1 MKNKKNYLIIGIIVL
16 VLIIG
21 WIFVRFV
28 IGGDEDS
35 WIKSSDGVWIKH
47 GNPAV
52 IPDYVLEQEEAI
64 NCAVGKFDIFT
75 ESINSQCLGT
85 CGNYA
90 VDIVHVPR
98 NEEDNKPENQCA
110 DYSNGIVTH
119 FIELDKNGE
128 IVRIV

>member
-1 MKNKKNYLIIGIIVL
+1 MKIKKACLAIGIVVL

-28 IGGDEDS
+28 VGGSEDS
-35 WIKSSDGVWIKH
+35 WIKSSNGVWIKH

-52 IPDYVLEQEEAI
+52 IPDYVLEQQETI

-98 NEEDNKPENQCA
+98 NEEDDKPENQCA
-110 DYSNGIVTH
+110 DYRNGVVTH

-128 IVRIV
+128 IVGIF